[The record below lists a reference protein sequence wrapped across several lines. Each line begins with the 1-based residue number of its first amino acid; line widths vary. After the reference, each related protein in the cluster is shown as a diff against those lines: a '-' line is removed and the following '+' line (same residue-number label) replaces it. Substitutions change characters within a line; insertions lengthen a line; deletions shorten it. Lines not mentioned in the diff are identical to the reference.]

1 MVLHSGEDGQ
11 HELDSMEYFSKNKE
25 DLRELEGLRIAY
37 NFQISNKIFAKYQ
50 NPDWL
55 LEIHLSNPKN
65 EKKVTSSR
73 EDT

>member
-50 NPDWL
+50 NP
-55 LEIHLSNPKN
+55 E
-65 EKKVTSSR
+65 
-73 EDT
+73 